1 MSRKEKFVDL
11 DVEGAEIVQQMQ
23 ENPETIPSD
32 YSEDTNADPEGVAT
46 RNNDLP
52 SYSTYYYGFRC
63 VVDVPENQKGSK
75 VKL

>member
-1 MSRKEKFVDL
+1 MAGNVWEWCQDWY
-11 DVEGAEIVQQMQ
+11 DG
-23 ENPETIPSD
+23 NH
-32 YSEDTNADPEGVAT
+32 DTRVLRGGSWLFNSNFLRVAT